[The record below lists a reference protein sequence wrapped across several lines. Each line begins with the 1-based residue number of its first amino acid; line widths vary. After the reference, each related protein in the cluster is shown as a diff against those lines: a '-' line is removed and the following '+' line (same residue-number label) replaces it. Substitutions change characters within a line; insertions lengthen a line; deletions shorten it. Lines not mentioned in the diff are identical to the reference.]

1 MSNTITGSAGNDTL
15 SGTGESDLL
24 LGQQGD
30 DTLLGSSGDD
40 TLDGG
45 SGFDAASYRGA
56 LQAIDA
62 DLALGR
68 AVWLQRLD
76 GTGAPGKT
84 DVLRDIEALYG
95 SKGGDTLRGDAHA
108 NRLHGGFG
116 ADLLDGRA
124 GDDTVFGDEGD
135 DTLVASAGSDTLDG
149 GMGLDMLSF
158 AGESLAVVADLASG
172 SASIGGVADSD
183 RWLSIEGLI
192 GGSGDDTLL
201 GDGGANVLDGAAGN
215 DQLRG
220 RDGDD
225 SLRASAGSDTLDG
238 GAGNDWADY
247 SALAE
252 PIRAD
257 LGTGRAT
264 SLAPGSIKSDSLL
277 AIEALRG
284 SALSDMLVGDANDN
298 TLEGGAGN
306 DTLDGGGGDDVL
318 DGGAGTN
325 TLRGGEGNDIFM
337 TLSDGDVVDGG
348 GGFDT
353 LQLPKDFGGTQ
364 DGWMVN
370 LATGA
375 VTIGGRAGHAQM
387 RGIEAVYSSKINTLI
402 VGDDGD
408 NWLRGGTVVG
418 GGGNDTL
425 EGYVVDYRLEQA
437 DVTAQLPEGKGSVRF
452 AAQVDT
458 VLRVDR
464 LLLGAGND
472 VVEGSGPMFVDGGA
486 GNDRLSAPAMS
497 GGLGDDT
504 LQGSRVHYD
513 DATGA
518 VFVSLQEGRARGAAG
533 QDVLIGVGEVFGSA
547 FDDQISGDAL
557 ANSLHGG
564 AGNDVLEGGAGN
576 DWLDDNDGRNTLRGG
591 DGADVLTSFGTGS
604 QLEGG
609 AGDDQFSVGDG
620 ADTLFG
626 GDGDDS
632 FRVGAGVKLIDG
644 GAGIDTLL
652 IARYY
657 GVGALTLSPAAS
669 SYRNARGE
677 LSRFTNIERV
687 VLNDDPGTGI
697 SVPQLVVMTS
707 SLGTPDAVIQFRVGS
722 LRERAAIERLPGTES
737 TLRMTLEDTSVPGR
751 TATPIVVEGVHRF
764 IFADE
769 ALAFGERAL
778 DVAKVAFALW
788 SPAIAPSSSLF
799 GKGIDWYDQGH
810 SYRELIDFALTYYSG
825 LSDAQLAQTLM
836 TNVKST
842 RSHSEVLNLI
852 TQQGRA
858 AATQLVA
865 DDAANMAQVELAG
878 LKSNGITCALTF
890 GTEQLFDIPG

>member
-306 DTLDGGGGDDVL
+306 DTLDGGGGNDVL

-547 FDDQISGDAL
+547 FDDLISGDAL

-564 AGNDVLEGGAGN
+564 AGDDVLDGGAGD
-576 DWLDDNDGRNTLRGG
+576 DWLDDSDGRNTLRGG
-591 DGADVLTSFGTGS
+591 DGADTLISFGSGS
-604 QLEGG
+604 RLEGG
-609 AGDDQFSVGDG
+609 AGNDHLSVGNG
-620 ADTLFG
+620 ADTLLG

-632 FRVGAGVKLIDG
+632 FRVGAGVKNIDG
-644 GAGIDTLL
+644 GAGVDTLY
-652 IARYY
+652 IQ
-657 GVGALTLSPAAS
+657 GSSGAGAIKLDLAAGTYS
-669 SYRNARGE
+669 HVSGQ
-677 LSRFTNIERV
+677 LGRFTNVERV
-687 VLNDDPGTGI
+687 VLNDNVGLSYPGT
-697 SVPQLVVMTS
+697 LVAMSSNFSTGSAVTS
-707 SLGTPDAVIQFRVGS
+707 LRVGA
-722 LRERAAIERLPGTES
+722 LFEQTTVERLPGTAL
-737 TLRMTLEDTSVPGR
+737 TLRMGAQDTGLPGVS
-751 TATPIVVEGVHRF
+751 TTTIAVEGVHRL
-764 IFADE
+764 IFSDQ

-799 GKGIDWYDQGH
+799 GKGVDWYDQGH

-825 LSDAQLAQTLM
+825 LSDAQLAQNLM
-836 TNVKST
+836 ANVKST
-842 RSHSEVLNLI
+842 RSHVEVLSLI

-890 GTEQLFDIPG
+890 GTEQLFDTPG